1 MFYHKSY
8 AIRNE
13 VLKYSESIN
22 DPYISFKNGSKIS
35 AETSND
41 NSRGLRCN
49 ILIVDEFR
57 MVKREVIETVFRPML
72 NVYRMPPYLNKP
84 EYKSLPREENKQIYM
99 SSAWYQSHWSWTE
112 FKSFFNDMLK
122 TASNLETF
130 VCSLPYQLSMLHGLL
145 PPSMVEKEKAKETFD
160 QAVFNMEYEGLFVG
174 ENEGAFFKLDDINK
188 CRTINKTFI
197 PPTDMEYIENKQRSK
212 PKNLSNIPRVNK
224 TSEVRLLSVD
234 IALMGSSKAQRNDS
248 TAIILFRLIQDGNR
262 YRREVVY
269 IETINHTIADDDLA
283 VRIKQLYEDFEC
295 DYVVMDTNG
304 IGLGVYNACTGI
316 LRDSNRDK
324 EYEPWSCINDEEMN
338 KARKTQGI
346 PVIYSIKGYANL
358 NSQIAT
364 LLRNA
369 FQNNRISIPITDI
382 EKRQELDSDGKLV
395 GLTEEDRTRQ
405 LYSFYQSTAMGNE
418 ISSLESTIL
427 DGKVKIKEVG
437 TATKDRYSALA
448 YGNYIANELEQD
460 LQKEEES
467 SYEDF
472 ILF

>member
-1 MFYHKSY
+1 M
-8 AIRNE
+8 
-13 VLKYSESIN
+13 
-22 DPYISFKNGSKIS
+22 
-35 AETSND
+35 
-41 NSRGLRCN
+41 
-49 ILIVDEFR
+49 
-57 MVKREVIETVFRPML
+57 
-72 NVYRMPPYLNKP
+72 
-84 EYKSLPREENKQIYM
+84 
-99 SSAWYQSHWSWTE
+99 
-112 FKSFFNDMLK
+112 
-122 TASNLETF
+122 
-130 VCSLPYQLSMLHGLL
+130 
-145 PPSMVEKEKAKETFD
+145 
-160 QAVFNMEYEGLFVG
+160 
-174 ENEGAFFKLDDINK
+174 
-188 CRTINKTFI
+188 
-197 PPTDMEYIENKQRSK
+197 
-212 PKNLSNIPRVNK
+212 
-224 TSEVRLLSVD
+224 
-234 IALMGSSKAQRNDS
+234 SSKAQRNDS